1 MRVADYIIE
10 RLIIAGAKHVFMVT
24 GRGAL
29 FLNDAVAANTEIVG
43 VSMHH
48 EQSAAFAAVSYAQYN
63 ERMGA
68 CLVSTGCAGTNA
80 LTGVLNAWQDGI
92 PCIFVSGQ
100 HMLNE
105 TSNYTGLPLRTYGQQ
120 EADIIPMVESI
131 TKYAVMVTDPEQ
143 IAIEVD
149 KALFMAQDGRKGP
162 VWIDVP
168 LDIQNMRVDPEK
180 LPRYSP
186 PKKPEGFLTEED
198 IQFVRQS
205 LDSAERPVV
214 LIGSGIRSSNSTGEL
229 ETFLANSQIPVVY
242 SASAPDVYGL
252 DHSLS
257 IGSVGIMGSTR
268 AGNFALQNSDLL
280 LVLGCRLSS
289 MIAGSD
295 PDKFARE
302 ASVIVVDIDKVEHS
316 KGTVNIDRL
325 INSDLKVFLNQVNEV
340 KINSAPIS
348 WQEKCKHW
356 KKVFPRYEES
366 FKSEARVDLYDLT
379 EQLSHTLPDK
389 SIVITDSGLIELIL
403 PNNIIFKKGQR
414 SLHPSSQGSMGYAL
428 PAIMGA
434 HYSSN
439 QPVIAVI
446 GDGSI
451 MMNLQEFESIRYHN
465 IPAKII
471 VVNNNVYAVIRK
483 RQVELFRSR
492 TIGVDPTDGVSCPNF
507 ENVASAFNLSYMK
520 IENSTELQK
529 GLKKMMEMK
538 GPVLCEIMG
547 REDQDYIT
555 ISHARNSKKR
565 FVRRPIED
573 QSPFLDRQIFLSEM
587 IVEPI
592 DQ

>member
-1 MRVADYIIE
+1 MRVADYIIK
-10 RLIIAGAKHVFMVT
+10 RLIDAGTNHVFMVT

-29 FLNDAVAANTEIVG
+29 FLNDAVAANNEIIG

-48 EQSAAFAAVSYAQYN
+48 EQAAAFAAVSYAQYN

-100 HMLNE
+100 HMLGE

-120 EADIIPMVESI
+120 EADIIPIVESV
-131 TKYAVMVTDPEQ
+131 TKYAVMITDPEQ
-143 IAIEVD
+143 IAVEMD
-149 KALFMAQDGRKGP
+149 KAFYMAQNGRKGP
-162 VWIDVP
+162 AWIDVP
-168 LDIQNMRVDPEK
+168 LDIQNMRVDPET
-180 LPRYSP
+180 LLRFSP
-186 PKKPEGFLTEED
+186 PKKNDELLSKED
-198 IQFVRQS
+198 IQFVCQS
-205 LDSAERPVV
+205 LMSAERPVV
-214 LIGSGIRSSNSTGEL
+214 LIGSGIRSANSAVEL
-229 ETFLANSQIPVVY
+229 ETFLKSSQIPVVY

-252 DHSLS
+252 DNPLS

-289 MIAGSD
+289 MIAGAD
-295 PDKFARE
+295 PDKFARK
-302 ASVIVVDIDKVEHS
+302 AKVIVVDIDKVEHA
-316 KGTVNIDRL
+316 KGTVNIDHL
-325 INSDLKVFLNQVNEV
+325 IHSDLKVFLSEVNEV
-340 KINSAPIS
+340 EINSATIA
-348 WQEKCKHW
+348 WQEKCMHW
-356 KKVFPRYEES
+356 KKVFPRCEKN
-366 FKSEARVDLYDLT
+366 FISEDKIDLYDLT
-379 EQLSHTLPDK
+379 EHLSEMLPEK
-389 SIVITDSGLIELIL
+389 SVVITDSGLIELIL
-403 PNNIIFKKGQR
+403 PNNIIFKRGQR

-428 PAIMGA
+428 PAIVGA

-439 QPVIAVI
+439 QTVIAVI

-451 MMNLQEFESIRYHN
+451 MMNLQEFETIRYHN

-471 VVNNNVYAVIRK
+471 VVNNNVYGVIRK

-492 TIGVDPTDGVSCPNF
+492 TIGVDPTDGISCPNF
-507 ENVASAFNLSYMK
+507 ENVARAFNLSYMK
-520 IENSTELQK
+520 IEDSTELQK
-529 GLKKMMEMK
+529 GLNVMMEMK

-547 REDQDYIT
+547 REDQDYIS
-555 ISHARNSKKR
+555 ISHTRDSNKR

-573 QSPFLDRQIFLSEM
+573 QAPFLDRQIFLSEM
-587 IVEPI
+587 LVEPI